1 MKYGQK
7 NGTFRYSAN
16 YFCLFT
22 GSRAKDINVLD
33 LDDKGSWFRL
43 HWWPASN
50 YLFAVNRETPE
61 QFVKSDER
69 KSDEN

>member
-22 GSRAKDINVLD
+22 GSRAKGINVLD

-43 HWWPASN
+43 H
-50 YLFAVNRETPE
+50 
-61 QFVKSDER
+61 
-69 KSDEN
+69 